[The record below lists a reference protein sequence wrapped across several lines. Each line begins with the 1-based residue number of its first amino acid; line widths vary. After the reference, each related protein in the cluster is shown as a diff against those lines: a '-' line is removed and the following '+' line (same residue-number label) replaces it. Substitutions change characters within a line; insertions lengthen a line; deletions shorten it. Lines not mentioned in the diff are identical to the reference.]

1 MIEGEKMEN
10 EYLNTAIFA
19 ARESAKILLSYI
31 GKEKNIDYKGKIN
44 LVTDI
49 DRKSEE
55 NIIQIIR
62 ERYPS
67 HEIIAEE
74 SKPDSARAEYTW
86 YIDPLDGTTNYSHDY
101 PIFSVSIALEID
113 HQLRV
118 GVVLDPMR
126 NELFHAVKG
135 KGAFLNNK
143 KISVSRTPLLKRSLL
158 ATGFPYTITER
169 SIKLFN
175 HFLSKAQAVRRA
187 GSAAL
192 DLCYLAAGRVDGF
205 WELDLKPWD
214 MAAGKIILKEAGGN
228 ITNFKGGEHSLFD
241 DNTLSSNRLIHKEMM
256 NEIEIAEKK

>member
-1 MIEGEKMEN
+1 MKNMEN
-10 EYLNTAIFA
+10 EYLYTAIFA
-19 ARESAKILLSYI
+19 AKESAKILLSYI

-44 LVTDI
+44 LVTEV
-49 DRKSEE
+49 DRKSED
-55 NIIQIIR
+55 NIIQIIN
-62 ERYPS
+62 EKYPS
-67 HEIIAEE
+67 HQIIAEE
-74 SKPDSARAEYTW
+74 SKPDSNRAEYTW

-101 PIFSVSIALEID
+101 PIFAVSIAFEID
-113 HQLRV
+113 RKLQV

-143 KISVSRTPLLKRSLL
+143 KISVSDTRFLKNSIL
-158 ATGFPYTITER
+158 ATGFPYVITEQ

-192 DLCYLAAGRVDGF
+192 DLCYLASGRVDGF

-241 DNTLSSNRLIHKEMM
+241 DNTLASNRLIHKELI
-256 NEIEIAEKK
+256 NEIEITEKE